1 MALASLLARLSPAPS
16 AELSDLPALARRLE
30 AGDEDARVD
39 FVRGLGKADMVAL
52 WDACEGRAAAI
63 DDFVPAGTRLGREI
77 IHKGKNSLPVFSHF
91 EKRFT
96 PADGRPEEVYGYNH
110 TPMNFTTAGPGYF
123 VGHLDPQE
131 RAFGINYYRV
141 PPATA
146 PLPASWPRVR
156 DNHFGLQRFIYAEM
170 IDYMRRVCDGVTIG
184 RAWRRG
190 VRTDNYFVLA
200 RTGTPSRG

>member
-1 MALASLLARLSPAPS
+1 MALASLLAAFSPAPA

-30 AGDEDARVD
+30 AGTEEARVA
-39 FVRGLGKADMVAL
+39 FVRSLRKADMVAL
-52 WDACEGRAAAI
+52 WDACEGHAVAV

-77 IHKGKNSLPVFSHF
+77 IHKGKNSLPLFTHF

-96 PADGRPEEVYGYNH
+96 TADGQPGEVYGYNH

-123 VGHLDPQE
+123 VGHFDPH
-131 RAFGINYYRV
+131 AGSFGVDYYRV
-141 PPATA
+141 PPANA

-156 DNHFGLQRFIYAEM
+156 DNRFGLQRFIYAEM
-170 IDYMRRVCDGVTIG
+170 IDYMRRVCEGVTIG

-190 VRTDNYFVLA
+190 QRTDNYFVLA
-200 RTGTPSRG
+200 RTGTPPRG